1 MSVIQSKF
9 DQIVARPMNRGRGAG
24 RFRRPA
30 EMSWGKRARFAG
42 EFLALVVGCALFVAY
57 GDRVLSLMNALSPG
71 RPAQVSGPGSHL
83 TRGRKLYKESCT
95 ICHGANGQGLPHQG
109 ADLRLSKFVAG
120 ESDNALVNFLRKGRE
135 ANDPK
140 SVQGLVMPP
149 RGGNPSLDDTALS
162 DIVLFLRQMQ
172 SAAHAEE
179 GASIAP

>member
-1 MSVIQSKF
+1 
-9 DQIVARPMNRGRGAG
+9 
-24 RFRRPA
+24 
-30 EMSWGKRARFAG
+30 MSWAKRARFGA
-42 EFLALVVGCALFVAY
+42 EFVALIVACSAFVAY
-57 GDRVLSLMNALSPG
+57 GDRVLNLMNSLSPG
-71 RPAQVSGPGSHL
+71 GRAQVVQDPASHL
-83 TRGRKLYKESCT
+83 TRGKKLYKESCT

-120 ESDNALVNFLRKGRE
+120 ESDNALVSFLRKGRE

-140 SVQGLVMPP
+140 TVQGLVMPP